1 MVARRAIRVSIRALA
16 AALALAGL
24 AACGDESAA
33 APGETAAKGER
44 LGLFSS
50 LPIYWGEGE
59 DFGALIDGGAEP
71 GPVRQAFEHRYALV
85 PIDALEAD
93 NLESLERVILAQ
105 PRPLAPSEN
114 FALDQW
120 VRAGGQALVF
130 ADPVLTAHS
139 GFGLGDPRRP
149 QDMVLISPILARWG
163 LELRYDE
170 DQPAGRREVAALGA
184 SVVVDQAGTFALK
197 SGGEDSD
204 CTVSDGGL
212 VAQCRVG
219 SGRVTLVADAAMLD
233 LEDGHQSGEPSG
245 APAAPPP
252 PIDLLLDASFAR

>member
-1 MVARRAIRVSIRALA
+1 MSIRALT

-33 APGETAAKGER
+33 APGETLAQGER

-59 DFGALIDGGAEP
+59 DFGALIDVAAEP
-71 GPVRQAFEHRYALV
+71 GPVRQAFEQRFALV

-93 NLESLERVILAQ
+93 NLESLERVVLAQ

-170 DQPAGRREVAALGA
+170 DQPPGRREVAALGA
-184 SVVVDQAGTFALK
+184 SIVVDRAGTFARK
-197 SGGEDSD
+197 SGGEDSE
-204 CTVSDGGL
+204 CTLSDMGL

-219 SGRVTLVADAAMLD
+219 SGHVTLIGDAAMLD
-233 LEDGHQSGEPSG
+233 IEDGHGYGAPSG
-245 APAAPPP
+245 APATPPP
-252 PIDLLLDASFAR
+252 AIDRLLDAAFQR